1 MPALPSRSLCGL
13 ITWNLVHRNSNH
25 YQLDSAQLLC
35 YIEFKFHIGGAEVA
49 NITLKIDEEL
59 LDKARQLAFR
69 RKTSVNAIVRKR
81 LEEFVSRD
89 LSREAAVK
97 GLEAFFRKSR
107 ARVGTKTWTRDE
119 LHER

>member
-1 MPALPSRSLCGL
+1 M
-13 ITWNLVHRNSNH
+13 
-25 YQLDSAQLLC
+25 
-35 YIEFKFHIGGAEVA
+35 A

>member
-1 MPALPSRSLCGL
+1 
-13 ITWNLVHRNSNH
+13 
-25 YQLDSAQLLC
+25 
-35 YIEFKFHIGGAEVA
+35 VA

-59 LDKARQLAFR
+59 LEKARRLALR
-69 RKTSVNAIVRKR
+69 RKTSINAIVRKR
-81 LEEFVSRD
+81 LEEFVSGD

-97 GLEAFFRKSR
+97 GLEAFFRQSR